1 MPLGIPGLHLL
12 GFLDTTL
19 TVLASQNGSDAAQN
33 GQRGATKLTYKS
45 SKLALKGSRIIFK
58 GFSEALKNR
67 NMRTLEF
74 DDSFTLFI
82 SLGG

>member
-1 MPLGIPGLHLL
+1 MARMQHR
-12 GFLDTTL
+12 
-19 TVLASQNGSDAAQN
+19 TVKE
-33 GQRGATKLTYKS
+33 ATKLTYKS